1 MRPCVLSSI
10 RKISMQA
17 SRFLPLIL
25 VTACAPSAHLRA
37 PVSYEDAA
45 RRPHAAA
52 GNEPDNPESID
63 DYVAVAA
70 QNDPALRA
78 AHARWQAAYSRAQAA
93 APWPRPVISYA
104 VFLRPVETRVGP
116 QRQRVGVRVP
126 IAWGSQRR
134 GEREAGAWAA
144 SRAGRMF
151 RARLLEL
158 RADLGS
164 LYWSLWRLD
173 RDIEDAAR
181 EEELVRGLED
191 ASRIRLE
198 ADQGSMSQLQQMG
211 LRRALAE
218 DRKRSLEAER
228 RRLRARFAAHLDWS
242 PERDIRIAAQ
252 APSPSTLPERD
263 VLLSQAAGHPLL
275 GAREDRARA
284 HEARARSYAARRL
297 PGLSLSVDFIDV
309 APAQNSDVA
318 GSGNNALSAGLA
330 ISVPVDGHVF
340 RRRADAERSEAAAQ
354 RADAEGLVRVQRGDI
369 DALLATLSD
378 AARRSALYENALV
391 PQAEA
396 AFESTLARYVSAGN
410 LGEVFVALDTL
421 FEVRS
426 RVHRTLAE
434 YALARNELERVTG
447 VPLARDQTTSNAER
461 SEP

>member
-10 RKISMQA
+10 RKIFMQA
-17 SRFLPLIL
+17 SRFLLLIL
-25 VTACAPSAHLRA
+25 TACAPAAHLRA
-37 PVSYEDAA
+37 PTSFDDASA
-45 RRPHAAA
+45 SNGVAVPV
-52 GNEPDNPESID
+52 DSPESID
-63 DYVAVAA
+63 DYVTIAA

-78 AHARWQAAYSRAQAA
+78 AHARWQAAHSRAQASS
-93 APWPRPVISYA
+93 PWPRPVVSYG

-126 IAWGSQRR
+126 ITWGSQRR
-134 GEREAGAWAA
+134 AERDAGAWVA
-144 SRAGRMF
+144 SRAGRIF
-151 RARLLEL
+151 QARLLEL
-158 RADLGS
+158 RADLAA

-173 RDIEDAAR
+173 RDIEDAVR
-181 EEELVRGLED
+181 EEELVRGLEE

-198 ADQGSMSQLQQMG
+198 SNQGSLSQLQQMG

-228 RRLRARFAAHLDWS
+228 RRLRARFAAQLDWS
-242 PERDIRIAAQ
+242 PEREIRITALPPRVLA
-252 APSPSTLPERD
+252 LPERD
-263 VLLSQAAGHPLL
+263 ALLTEAARHPLL
-275 GAREDRARA
+275 EAREDRARS

-297 PGLSLSVDFIDV
+297 PGLSVNVDFIDV
-309 APAQNSDVA
+309 APAQNADVA

-330 ISVPVDGHVF
+330 ISVPVDARVF
-340 RRRADAERSEAAAQ
+340 RRRADAERSEAAAE
-354 RADAEGLVRVQRGDI
+354 RADAEGLVRSQRADI
-369 DALLATLSD
+369 DALLTTLSD
-378 AARRSALYENALV
+378 AERRSALYQDALL

-426 RVHRTLAE
+426 RVHRTLAA

-447 VPLARDQTTSNAER
+447 LPLEGAHREPAGAER